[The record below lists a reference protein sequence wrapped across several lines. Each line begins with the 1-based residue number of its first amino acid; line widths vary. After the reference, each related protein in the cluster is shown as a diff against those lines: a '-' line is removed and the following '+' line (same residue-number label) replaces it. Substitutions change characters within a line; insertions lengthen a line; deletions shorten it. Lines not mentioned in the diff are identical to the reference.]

1 MSGPT
6 NFVPIINKAIEIVQQ
21 TREYHILI
29 IIADGQV
36 SDEHEEVGKH
46 CCHIYR
52 YRWNTRFYHMARATS
67 GEITQYDCDSASHYG
82 FSDKFCVKTSVLIK
96 SKNRRELGVFI
107 EVSRIMK
114 FAKTLSGPPRER
126 GRWGNMP

>member
-1 MSGPT
+1 MVRSQT
-6 NFVPIINKAIEIVQQ
+6 NTKRLVNTVVTYIDIDGIPDFIIW
-21 TREYHILI
+21 L
-29 IIADGQV
+29 GL
-36 SDEHEEVGKH
+36 
-46 CCHIYR
+46 
-52 YRWNTRFYHMARATS
+52 TS

-82 FSDKFCVKTSVLIK
+82 FSDKFGVKTSVLIK